1 MQTVIKRKPIKRAA
15 VLHDLCTVG
24 KAAMT
29 NILPVLSVL
38 GVEACPVPTMVLST
52 HTGGYGKP
60 AVYPLSGFAGDCG
73 KHLKEQGFSFDAVFV
88 GYLGNEKNVR
98 EAYAFLDD
106 FSSGP
111 ILFDP
116 IMADHGKFYSNFDES
131 YNALLKGL
139 IPRCTLMTPNYT
151 ESCLLTGEPYE
162 EICTEDKLHKIAL
175 KLKKLG
181 CKNAVITSIPLE
193 GRLSAVGILTEDRTE
208 WFTYEPTGRAYPG
221 TGDLFSAVLLG
232 ALLKD
237 LPLEKAAGAAHR
249 FVAHCIQKSDEAG
262 YDTREGVLLEP
273 ELLELVKIVS

>member
-1 MQTVIKRKPIKRAA
+1 MQTAVKKKPIQRAA
-15 VLHDLCTVG
+15 ILHDLCTVG

-60 AVYPLSGFAGDCG
+60 AIYPLSGFAGDCG
-73 KHLKEQGFSFDAVFV
+73 KHLKSQGFSFDAVFV
-88 GYLGNEKNVR
+88 GYLGNKKNVR
-98 EAYAFLDD
+98 EAYTFLED
-106 FSSGP
+106 FSGGP
-111 ILFDP
+111 VLFDP

-131 YNALLKGL
+131 YNELLKGL

-151 ESCLLTGEPYE
+151 ESCLLTGEAYE
-162 EICTEDKLHKIAL
+162 ESCGKEKFLRITE
-175 KLKKLG
+175 KLKNLN
-181 CKNAVITSIPLE
+181 CKNAVLTSIPLE
-193 GRLSAVGILTEDRTE
+193 DRLSAVGILDGDEAD

-232 ALLKD
+232 ALLKG
-237 LPLEKAAGAAHR
+237 LPLRKAAEAAHR
-249 FVAHCIQKSDEAG
+249 FVAHCIQKSDAAG

-273 ELLELVKIVS
+273 ELLELVKFVS

>member
-1 MQTVIKRKPIKRAA
+1 MQTAVKKKPIQRAA
-15 VLHDLCTVG
+15 ILHDLCTVG

-60 AVYPLSGFAGDCG
+60 AIYPLSGFAGDCG
-73 KHLKEQGFSFDAVFV
+73 KHLKSQGFSFDAVFV

-98 EAYAFLDD
+98 EAYTFLED
-106 FSSGP
+106 FSGGP
-111 ILFDP
+111 ALFDP

-131 YNALLKGL
+131 YNELLKGL

-151 ESCLLTGEPYE
+151 ESCLLTGEAYE
-162 EICTEDKLHKIAL
+162 ESCGKEKFLRITE
-175 KLKKLG
+175 KLKNLN
-181 CKNAVITSIPLE
+181 CKNAVLTSIPLE
-193 GRLSAVGILTEDRTE
+193 DGLSAVGILDGDEAD

-232 ALLKD
+232 ALLKG
-237 LPLEKAAGAAHR
+237 LSLRKAAEAAHR
-249 FVAHCIQKSDEAG
+249 FVAHCIQKSDAAG

-273 ELLELVKIVS
+273 ERLQLVKIVS